1 MKRPFDSRP
10 MWRSLR
16 ACPEPAEGT
25 VRPHRQTGFTL
36 LELVVVLAIFAIFSL
51 MAYGGLDSV
60 LKTRRQVEL
69 AQDRL
74 AQLQKA
80 YLRLRNDLQQV
91 RFRPAR
97 DGFGD
102 LQPALRASDTGY
114 LEFTRGGWTNPLSL
128 PRAGMERVAY
138 RFEDGELIRLSWR
151 VLDQAQDSKPV
162 ETVLLDGIEEISW
175 QYLNENREWQNR
187 WPVEAPDQIDAEVWP
202 PLAVEVTL
210 ETRDLGELRFLFRVG
225 SQYADFSQGISNP
238 TCSNDNCS
246 NAGSPQPAPGTTPP
260 PRDLE

>member
-1 MKRPFDSRP
+1 MKRPFHSRP
-10 MWRSLR
+10 RWRSLR
-16 ACPEPAEGT
+16 TAG
-25 VRPHRQTGFTL
+25 PHGQTGFTL

-60 LKTRRQVEL
+60 LKTRRQVEV

-74 AQLQKA
+74 AQLQKG

-102 LQPALRASDTGY
+102 LQPALRASDAGY
-114 LEFTRGGWTNPLSL
+114 LEFTRGGWTNPLYL

-138 RFEDGELIRLSWR
+138 RFEDGELIRMSWR

-162 ETVLLDGIEEISW
+162 ETVLLDGIEEIAW
-175 QYLNENREWQNR
+175 QYLDDKREWQDR
-187 WPVEAPDQIDAEVWP
+187 WPIEAPDQIDAEVWP
-202 PLAVEVTL
+202 PLAVEVSMKTQ
-210 ETRDLGELRFLFRVG
+210 DLGDLRFLFPIGV
-225 SQYADFSQGISNP
+225 QYADVSQGPGDI
-238 TCSNDNCS
+238 TCPGPGACPDSEPRTPI
-246 NAGSPQPAPGTTPP
+246 ATPAPEDIVP
-260 PRDLE
+260 